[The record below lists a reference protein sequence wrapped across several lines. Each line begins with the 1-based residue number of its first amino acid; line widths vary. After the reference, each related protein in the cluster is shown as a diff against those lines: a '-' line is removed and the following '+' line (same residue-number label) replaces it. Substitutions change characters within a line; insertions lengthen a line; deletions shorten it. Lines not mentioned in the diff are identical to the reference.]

1 MHPRKMT
8 KSAPYNPQQNS
19 KAERTVR
26 SLTETARSM
35 LIHARL
41 GKNLWGY
48 AIRYACYIDMH
59 CISSRTGITPYEAW
73 YGEEAIFDPPVF
85 GAQVYFA
92 HSERGT
98 DKKLDPRG
106 HRALFLG
113 YPSMSPGYYVKDLDS
128 HEETM
133 CRSVHSTKR
142 LE

>member
-1 MHPRKMT
+1 M
-8 KSAPYNPQQNS
+8 
-19 KAERTVR
+19 
-26 SLTETARSM
+26 
-35 LIHARL
+35 
-41 GKNLWGY
+41 Y

-128 HEETM
+128 HEEAVKITNDVPISSFDETTGM
-133 CRSVHSTKR
+133 MGESDVISPACGLRTTSAERKS
-142 LE
+142 